1 MKIFFL
7 ILFGVISFGT
17 VLGVVASNV
26 SEKPYVPEGQLD
38 AAEARIDAVREAV
51 EARNNPN
58 SEVAIAECVEDTYHF
73 GLMDPLTVGKHTFF
87 IENTGSSPLLL
98 KGGESSC
105 KCTLSDLDQAI
116 VQPGDKYPVQLV
128 WNSGH
133 AKKSFKQ
140 LAVVHTNDSL
150 NQEIRLT
157 VMGEVRSVL
166 TAMPSTINLNRLI
179 PETPAEHQ
187 FVLYSQ
193 IWNELD
199 IVKIESSIPQVT
211 GTVSERDGKQ
221 SYARDDE
228 IQNATAEKVIDISY
242 DGTAPR
248 GDLQGALFV
257 HVRPPADWDTKRDAE
272 SELVAIAEDDGTRES
287 LSPPAINLPVN
298 QDGILICEIPF
309 YGKVVRRLSLY
320 GKVIGNEGS
329 INLGKIHPR
338 DVVDSN
344 WTVVGRIRGE
354 QLPDEIGVSVE
365 GIPGLVAKVEK
376 TSSSKANNSFRIQ
389 LTLTEKIAPKIFD
402 GDQAGLLVLE
412 APGMPE
418 EEARLELPI
427 NLTVI
432 NY

>member
-7 ILFGVISFGT
+7 ILFGVIGFGT
-17 VLGVVASNV
+17 LLGVVASNV
-26 SEKPYVPEGQLD
+26 SEKPYVPEGQLE
-38 AAEARIDAVREAV
+38 AAEARIEAVKSAV
-51 EARNNPN
+51 EARNDPG
-58 SEVAIAECVEDTYHF
+58 SAVAIATCNEDTHHF
-73 GLMDPLTVGKHTFF
+73 GLMDPLTVGEHTFL
-87 IENTGSSPLLL
+87 IENTGTAPLLL
-98 KGGESSC
+98 TGGESSC
-105 KCTLSDLDQAI
+105 KCTLSDLEEA
-116 VQPGDKYPVQLV
+116 VVAPGDTYPVKLV

-140 LAVVHTNDSL
+140 LALVRTNDEL

-193 IWNELD
+193 IWDKLD
-199 IVKIESSIPQVT
+199 IVKIESSVESISANVT
-211 GTVSERDGKQ
+211 QADAKQ
-221 SYARDDE
+221 TYARDDE
-228 IQNATAEKVIDISY
+228 IQNATSETVINVKY
-242 DGTAPR
+242 DGSAPR

-257 HVRPPADWDTKRDAE
+257 HVRPPTDWNKERQIETASSDANDAE
-272 SELVAIAEDDGTRES
+272 DSGI
-287 LSPPAINLPVN
+287 SPPPINLPIN
-298 QDGILICEIPF
+298 QDGILVCEIPF

-329 INLGKIHPR
+329 VNLGKLHPR

-344 WTVVGRIRGE
+344 WTIVGRIRGE
-354 QLPDEIGVSVE
+354 QLPDDISVTVD
-365 GIPGLVAKVEK
+365 GIPGLIAKVEK
-376 TSSSKANNSFRIQ
+376 TASSKANNSFRIL
-389 LTLTEKIAPKIFD
+389 LTLTEKIGPSIFTD
-402 GDQAGLLVLE
+402 EQAGLLVLE

-432 NY
+432 KY